1 MRKNINKLA
10 TLVMTGALAASM
22 SFGAFANEEVPSTTS
37 NDTGSVAGATQE
49 SVVGTGKTMTVHK
62 KITTDGKTFAPN
74 ASFGFTVVPAD
85 VTTKETKDFAAKD
98 STGAAVTKTYD
109 IKKGATD
116 SVKKVA
122 KATFTPGTAAASEYD
137 VTFTVEFDESK
148 FETAGV
154 YKYTLSEEQGVY
166 YVGDTKKTT
175 VYPGMTYD
183 SASYT
188 MYVFVVND
196 GTTARKVSN
205 IVIMNSDGTKVNALN
220 NKFGDGST
228 TDKVY
233 DLTISKVIDGNMG
246 VTGDTFTFDVT
257 VNSDVDGE
265 KFKIVEVDA
274 EGNEK
279 AITEK
284 VNNENVEVV
293 LTDDDTKSLPVTNG
307 TKYRIYGLTANDEVS
322 VKEQEAGANGYVT
335 TYSTSTSAADQTSN
349 AGKLADGTKA
359 ASVKVSADGATL
371 EIKNTRDAVTPTGVA
386 MDIAPYA
393 LMVALAGGAAAT
405 FLRKKE
411 SFED

>member
-22 SFGAFANEEVPSTTS
+22 SFGAFANTTG
-37 NDTGSVAGATQE
+37 NDSGNVAGATQE

-62 KITTDGKTFAPN
+62 KITTDGKTYAPN
-74 ASFGFTVVPAD
+74 ASFGFTVTPAN
-85 VTTKETKDFAAKD
+85 VTEAETKEFAAKD

-109 IKKGATD
+109 IKKGVTD
-116 SVKKVA
+116 SVEEVT
-122 KATFTPGTAAASEYD
+122 KATFTPGTVASEYD
-137 VTFTVEFDESK
+137 VTFTVKFNESK
-148 FETAGV
+148 FATAGV

-166 YVGDTKKTT
+166 YVGDTKKEA

-183 SASYT
+183 AASYT

-205 IVIMNSDGTKVNALN
+205 IVIMNSDGAKVNALN
-220 NKFGDGST
+220 NMFGDGT
-228 TDKVY
+228 NTDEVY

-246 VTGDTFTFDVT
+246 VTGDTFTFDVM
-257 VNSDVDGE
+257 VDSDVDGE

-274 EGNEK
+274 NGTEK

-284 VNNENVEVV
+284 VNGEDVEVV
-293 LTDDDTKSLPVTNG
+293 LTDDASKSLTVTNG
-307 TKYRIYGLTANDEVS
+307 TKYRIYGLTKNDVVS
-322 VKEQEAGANGYVT
+322 VKEQEAGKNGYVT
-335 TYSTSTSAADQTSN
+335 TYTTSAADQTSN

-371 EIKNTRDAVTPTGVA
+371 TITNTRDAVTPTGVA